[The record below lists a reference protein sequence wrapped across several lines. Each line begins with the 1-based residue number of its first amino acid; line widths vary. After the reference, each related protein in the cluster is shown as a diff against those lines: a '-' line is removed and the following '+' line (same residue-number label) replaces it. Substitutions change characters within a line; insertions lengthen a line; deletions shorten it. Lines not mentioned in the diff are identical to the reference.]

1 MLDTLLLLS
10 AIISAGGGEMKLNFP
25 IETYRLKNGLTVFLL
40 EDHTLPIVAV
50 DVNYNVGSKNEVR
63 GKTGFAHLFEHIMFQ
78 GSKHFNDD
86 YFKAL
91 QDIGGEVNGATNQDR
106 TRYYEIVPSNYLERA
121 LWLESDR
128 MGYLLDALTEERLK
142 NQISVVINEYRQNYE
157 NRPYGMVYFE
167 LLKAI
172 YPPNHPYSW
181 PTIGYPEDIQSAT
194 LNDVIEFF
202 KTYYAVNNATIAI
215 VGDIDKEETKRLVE
229 KYFGSFKPAKPVRF
243 ISRWSPRL
251 TENKRIVM
259 KDRVNLPK
267 IYIVFPT
274 TGVFEKYDA
283 ELDIIA
289 KVLGENENS
298 RLYKS
303 LVKNKRLASDV
314 SAFQSSSQIAGY
326 FSISATLYPDK
337 DINEAKEAI
346 IKEVEGI
353 IKEGITKSEL
363 EQAKNYFKAD
373 FIRSLKRIGGFGG
386 IADRINFYYQ
396 MTGNP
401 DMFQYDLDRY
411 ISATLKSVKEA
422 ANEYLIRP
430 YAEII
435 VLPEGNL
442 TSLNIDFDRSRMPEE
457 KKEKDFEFE
466 SVTKKNTSFGS
477 ELYIMPYKKLPL
489 SKLTILIPAG
499 AYLDK
504 NRPGI
509 ANFTA
514 SMLTTGTKRY
524 TAEEIQ
530 SLLDMLGSTLDSYAE
545 PDYTVITTS
554 FLNENAEKTIELVA
568 DILTNPSFKQEEI
581 EILRSRLSN
590 NLLSLQDQMSFI
602 ANASLVKQYFAN
614 HPYGHLSI
622 GDMEFIK
629 SVNRKEVVDYY
640 KTYYSLEGSKI
651 IYTGGLKES
660 EIENLLMKYLS
671 GWKGNSKSRVDL
683 PGQPVPPEGLKIY
696 FVDRPLSTQ
705 SFITFA
711 FNGIMKTDPDYE
723 SGYITNT
730 IFGGYFLSRLNMRLR
745 EEKGFTYG
753 ARSGF
758 RLYKNASIWVATTS
772 VQADSTIDTIKETMN
787 VINEMKRPDSL
798 NEDEINKAKGYVVK
812 KFPIDYETI
821 DSIHS
826 KVTEIAEYDL
836 PLDSIT
842 KEYKK
847 LKGISKEDIVK
858 IINRYFNTDNI
869 TIIVVGDKKRVFEG
883 LKNISKDVI
892 ELDRLGNRLR

>member
-386 IADRINFYYQ
+386 IADRLNFYYQ

-457 KKEKDFEFE
+457 KKEKDFEFQ
-466 SVTKKNTSFGS
+466 SVMKKNTSFGS

-629 SVNRKEVVDYY
+629 SVNRKEVVDFY

-671 GWKGNSKSRVDL
+671 GWKGNSKSKVDL

-758 RLYKNASIWVATTS
+758 RLYKNASIWLATTS
-772 VQADSTIDTIKETMN
+772 VQADSTIDTIKEIMN

-798 NEDEINKAKGYVVK
+798 KEDEINKAKGYAVK

>member
-363 EQAKNYFKAD
+363 EQAKNYFKAY

-386 IADRINFYYQ
+386 IADRLNFYYQ

-671 GWKGNSKSRVDL
+671 GWKGNRKSKVDL

-696 FVDRPLSTQ
+696 FMDRPLSTQ
-705 SFITFA
+705 SFITLA

-758 RLYKNASIWVATTS
+758 RLYKNASIWLATTS
-772 VQADSTIDTIKETMN
+772 VQADSTIDTIKEIMN

-798 NEDEINKAKGYVVK
+798 KEDEINKAKGYVVK
-812 KFPIDYETI
+812 KFPIDFETI

-883 LKNISKDVI
+883 LKNISKDII

>member
-167 LLKAI
+167 LLKAL

-251 TENKRIVM
+251 TENKRIVV

-514 SMLTTGTKRY
+514 SMLITGTKRY

-530 SLLDMLGSTLDSYAE
+530 SLLDILGSTLDSYAE

-629 SVNRKEVVDYY
+629 SVNRKEVVDFY

-758 RLYKNASIWVATTS
+758 RLYKNASIWLATTS
-772 VQADSTIDTIKETMN
+772 VQADSTIDTIKEIMN

-798 NEDEINKAKGYVVK
+798 KEDEINKAKGYVIK

-869 TIIVVGDKKRVFEG
+869 TIIVVGDKKRVLEG
-883 LKNISKDVI
+883 LKNISKDII

>member
-1 MLDTLLLLS
+1 MFNTFLLLS
-10 AIISAGGGEMKLNFP
+10 AIISAGGNAMDFNLP

-157 NRPYGMVYFE
+157 NRPYGMIYFE
-167 LLKAI
+167 LLKSI
-172 YPPNHPYSW
+172 YPPHHPYNW
-181 PTIGYPEDIQSAT
+181 PTIGFPEDVQAAT
-194 LNDVIEFF
+194 LSDVTEFF

-215 VGDIDKEETKRLVE
+215 VGDIDKAETKKLVE
-229 KYFGSFKPAKPVRF
+229 KYFGSFKPAKPVKY
-243 ISRWSPRL
+243 ISKWSPRL
-251 TENKRIVM
+251 TENKRVVM
-259 KDRVNLPK
+259 RDRVNLPK

-274 TGVFEKYDA
+274 VGVFEKYDA

-326 FSISATLYPDK
+326 FSISATLYPDSNI
-337 DINEAKEAI
+337 DETRDVIF
-346 IKEVEGI
+346 KEVNKI
-353 IKEGITKSEL
+353 IRDGITKSEL
-363 EQAKNYFKAD
+363 EQAKNYFKSD
-373 FIRSLKRIGGFGG
+373 FIRSMKRIGGFGG

-396 MTGNP
+396 MSGNP
-401 DMFQYDLDRY
+401 NMFQYDLDRY
-411 ISATLKSVKEA
+411 LSASLKSVREA
-422 ANEYLIRP
+422 ANEYLSQS

-435 VLPEGNL
+435 ILPEGNI
-442 TSLNIDFDRSRMPEE
+442 TSSNIDFDRSTMP
-457 KKEKDFEFE
+457 KEKPDKDMEFS
-466 SVTKKNTSFGS
+466 SVARKKTTFGS

-489 SKLTILIPAG
+489 SKLTILIPSG
-499 AYLDK
+499 AFLDK
-504 NRPGI
+504 DRPGI
-509 ANFTA
+509 ASFTA
-514 SMLTTGTKRY
+514 SMLITGTRNY

-530 SLLDMLGSTLDSYAE
+530 SRLDMLGSTIDTYAE
-545 PDYTVITTS
+545 PDYTVITSS
-554 FLNENAEKTIELVA
+554 FLNENAEKTIELMA

-590 NLLSLQDQMSFI
+590 ELLRLQDQMPFVS
-602 ANASLVKQYFAN
+602 NVSLVKQYFAN

-622 GDMEFIK
+622 GDIEFLK
-629 SVNRKEVVDYY
+629 SVNRKEVVDFY

-660 EIENLLMKYLS
+660 ELENLLNKYLS
-671 GWKGNSKSRVDL
+671 NWKGRDKTKVDSLKPPVQSKGS
-683 PGQPVPPEGLKIY
+683 KIY
-696 FVDRPLSTQ
+696 FVDKPLSTQ

-711 FNGIMKTDPDYE
+711 FNGIMRTEPEFE

-772 VQADSTIDTIKETMN
+772 VQADSTTDTIRETMN
-787 VINEMKRPDSL
+787 VMNEMKRPDSL
-798 NEDEINKAKGYVVK
+798 KEDEINKAKGYVVK
-812 KFPIDYETI
+812 KFPIDFETI

-826 KVTEIAEYDL
+826 KATEIAEYEL

-858 IINRYFNTDNI
+858 IIDRYFNTDNI
-869 TIIVVGDKKRVFEG
+869 IIIVVGDKKRVFEG
-883 LKNISKDVI
+883 LKGISKDVI
-892 ELDRLGNRLR
+892 ELDRLGNRLQ

>member
-363 EQAKNYFKAD
+363 EQAKNYFKAY

-386 IADRINFYYQ
+386 IADRLNFYYQ

-457 KKEKDFEFE
+457 KKEKDFEFQ
-466 SVTKKNTSFGS
+466 SVMKKNTSFGS

-602 ANASLVKQYFAN
+602 SHASLVKQYFAN

-629 SVNRKEVVDYY
+629 SVNRKEVVDFY

-758 RLYKNASIWVATTS
+758 RLYKNASIWLATTS
-772 VQADSTIDTIKETMN
+772 VQADSTIDTIKEIMN

-798 NEDEINKAKGYVVK
+798 KEDEINKAKGYAVK